1 MSAAALAMFLMNFIV
16 ASTFPALLEMGAASA
31 FGAFSA
37 CCLIAFLFA
46 IYRIRETAGL
56 SLEEI
61 EKDAV

>member
-1 MSAAALAMFLMNFIV
+1 MIV
-16 ASTFPALLEMGAASA
+16 ADDLFTTGATVDVCARALLEMGAASA